1 MKSLYLYLEDLFA
14 TPLNTTGTGNVA
26 APAMDNSEVGSGD
39 IILSFKPKKIKKI
52 KKLKHIVEG
61 KVDKQKQLDI
71 ILKNNPANDKDMP
84 GHTWIRELKD
94 ILTFEEALDDAGYD
108 ENDDLTPDFK
118 AADLKKALKTRKITV
133 YSSYNI
139 KPGTFVTPSKMEAQN
154 YAGSSKVYFKTVN
167 LEDVAW
173 IDPFQGQY
181 AKI

>member
-1 MKSLYLYLEDLFA
+1 M
-14 TPLNTTGTGNVA
+14 
-26 APAMDNSEVGSGD
+26 
-39 IILSFKPKKIKKI
+39 
-52 KKLKHIVEG
+52 
-61 KVDKQKQLDI
+61 
-71 ILKNNPANDKDMP
+71 
-84 GHTWIRELKD
+84 
-94 ILTFEEALDDAGYD
+94 
-108 ENDDLTPDFK
+108 
-118 AADLKKALKTRKITV
+118 KKALKTRKITV